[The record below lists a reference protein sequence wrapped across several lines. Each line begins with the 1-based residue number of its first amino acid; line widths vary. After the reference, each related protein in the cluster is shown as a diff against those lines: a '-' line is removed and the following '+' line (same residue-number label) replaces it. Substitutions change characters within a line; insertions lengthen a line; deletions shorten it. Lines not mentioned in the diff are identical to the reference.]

1 MRRKPQSRAKWTTAG
16 GASNVD
22 VSRGPVLNQASMAL
36 DGQAI
41 ALARSALAAWERIAG
56 RLLRPFALPLSYA
69 YWIVCS
75 KTAVAECRGVSR
87 VAGVG
92 AEADAQRLMRM
103 RP

>member
-1 MRRKPQSRAKWTTAG
+1 MRRKPQSRAKWTTAA

-22 VSRGPVLNQASMAL
+22 VSRGRVRASMAL

-87 VAGVG
+87 VAAVG